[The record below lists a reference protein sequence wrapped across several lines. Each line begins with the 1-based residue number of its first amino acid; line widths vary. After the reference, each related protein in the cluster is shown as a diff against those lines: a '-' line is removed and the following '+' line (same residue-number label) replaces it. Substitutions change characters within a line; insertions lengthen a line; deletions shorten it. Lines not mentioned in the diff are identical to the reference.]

1 MTDDSINEEFKAFV
15 SKGKKNEKAQNQKNS
30 EQKPTQHKKNVLQ
43 IKDKINIIEY
53 IEEGHIILSAVE
65 KFKVPRI
72 SIDTWIKSKDTL
84 IAFKNG
90 EKKCTRLLNQNI
102 KSKMKLCLI

>member
-1 MTDDSINEEFKAFV
+1 MIPSMKSLKPLFQR
-15 SKGKKNEKAQNQKNS
+15 EKEYEKEQNQTNT
-30 EQKPTQHKKNVLQ
+30 EQKPFPHKTNILQ